1 MSGDSPPLRITLY
14 EYHET
19 VLLILIYYYDLINKK
34 KRFQKSTI
42 LHIST
47 VYPLST
53 HVLSVP
59 SLSQMIEL
67 QSFLNTQVV

>member
-1 MSGDSPPLRITLY
+1 MNI
-14 EYHET
+14 
-19 VLLILIYYYDLINKK
+19 INKK
-34 KRFQKSTI
+34 KKSTI

-53 HVLSVP
+53 HGLSVP
-59 SLSQMIEL
+59 SLSQMIEFEDFEIEL